1 MREEVSTHP
10 YSKQQIMPILPLSSF
25 ADAPRLDLIQD
36 WEFLPDPEF
45 NLQVHMLE
53 HQSGW
58 RPAQVGIG
66 WNALFEDLRDYLGV
80 AWYRTRFEVPAFD
93 KPQNVLIRFG
103 AVDYFAEVFV
113 NGQLVGSHEGG
124 YTPFVIDASGAVKA
138 GRNELVV
145 RVIDPPMDE
154 AQNLLVCPDMMYH
167 EIPHGKQNWY
177 VQNAGIWQGVRV
189 EFCPEIYIEQVH
201 VTPNV
206 SGDFRVDVN
215 LAGSGLTDSA
225 RLKDAQLVF
234 KVADETGRVI
244 LTETLPIVSPEIQ
257 SFRGTVPNPKLWS
270 PAQPALYSVEV
281 QLTGAVQYR
290 KRVRMGF
297 RKFEARDGKLFL
309 NDQPFYLRGT
319 LDQDFYPETIH
330 TPASEEYVRSMML
343 KAKELGIN
351 VLRCHLKICHPVY
364 LTVADEIGML
374 IWAEVPSWSDCWY
387 PSDHFSTK
395 AAERGKRMFR
405 EVIDRDWN
413 HPCIVIQT
421 IMNESWGIDLKDA
434 TQRAWLKETFD
445 WVKSEIGKLGR
456 LVVDNSACEGNFHIK
471 TDIEDFH
478 NYYSMPDHVER
489 WDKWLNQLA
498 ARPAW
503 TFSPYGD
510 AERTGTEPIIVSEF
524 GNWGLPKLPE
534 TMPWWFNSDF
544 GGREVT
550 KPMGVRERYFAYG
563 LDKIFGD
570 YNQFAEQTQWHQFLS
585 LKHEI
590 ESIRRRG
597 SIQGYVITGMT
608 DVHWE
613 ANGLLDMWRNEKVF
627 AADLARL
634 QNPDLVMADVERYN
648 FWAGQELAVDILIS
662 HYSNRSLSGARI
674 RWTLDSGTSGGCII
688 QDEIEPGTVGRIG
701 GIRFT
706 TPHVDQPTVE
716 RLQLEV
722 RHKNGALISENTV
735 MLYVF
740 PRIAN
745 PGTVRV
751 DDPEIASRF
760 REAGFDLSDAADAV
774 MIATSL
780 DANVERH
787 IAEGGRALLLLQ
799 AEGALPADFAF
810 QVKERWGTELDGRW
824 FSNFNWI
831 RSNAPP
837 FDRLAL
843 NPILGFE
850 SAAVAPDYVITGVP
864 PENFSDVLSA
874 ATFGW
879 IQRNSALAM
888 RWRSGYGA
896 ALLTTF
902 RAEALRTDPYAA
914 WLFTELVRYTNS
926 DQFTGTMPSSAVVGR

>member
-1 MREEVSTHP
+1 
-10 YSKQQIMPILPLSSF
+10 MPILPFSSF
-25 ADAPRLDLIQD
+25 ADAPRFDLIQD
-36 WEFLPDPEF
+36 WEFLPDPEY
-45 NLQVHMLE
+45 NLQIQALDTR
-53 HQSGW
+53 SGW

-93 KPQNVLIRFG
+93 TPQNVVIRFG

-113 NGQLVGSHEGG
+113 NGKLVGSHEGG
-124 YTPFVIDASGAVKA
+124 YTPFVIDASAAVKP
-138 GRNELVV
+138 GRNELAV

-154 AQNLLVCPDMMYH
+154 AQNLLVCPEMMYH

-189 EFCPEIYIEQVH
+189 EFCPAIYIEQVH

-206 SGDFRVDVN
+206 SGDFGVDVM
-215 LAGSGLTDSA
+215 LAGTGLADAAT
-225 RLKDAQLVF
+225 LKDAQLVF

-244 LTETLPIVSPEIQ
+244 LTETLPLVSPEIQ
-257 SFRGTVPNPKLWS
+257 SFRGTVPKPKLWS
-270 PAQPALYSVEV
+270 PAHPALYSVDV

-297 RKFEARDGKLFL
+297 RKFEARDGKLYL
-309 NDQPFYLRGT
+309 NDEPFYLRGA

-343 KAKELGIN
+343 KAKELGVN

-364 LTVADEIGML
+364 LTVADEIGIL

-387 PSDHFSTK
+387 PSDHFSLK

-434 TQRAWLKETFD
+434 MQRAWLKETFD

-471 TDIEDFH
+471 TDLEDFH

-489 WDKWLNQLA
+489 WDKWLDGLA

-524 GNWGLPKLPE
+524 GNWGLPRLPE

-550 KPMGVRERYFAYG
+550 KPMGVRERYAAYAF
-563 LDKIFGD
+563 DKVFGD
-570 YNQFAEQTQWHQFLS
+570 YNEFAEQTQWHQFMS

-590 ESIRRRG
+590 ESIRRHG
-597 SIQGYVITGMT
+597 SIQGYVVTGMT

-627 AADLARL
+627 AADLAKL
-634 QNPDLVMADVERYN
+634 QRPDLVMAGLERYN
-648 FWAGQELAVDILIS
+648 FWAGQEIIVDILLS
-662 HYSNRSLSGARI
+662 HYSTKSLAGARV
-674 RWTLDSGTSGGCII
+674 RWTLESGTSGGFII
-688 QDEIEPGTVGRIG
+688 TDELEPGSVGRLG
-701 GIRFT
+701 EIRFT
-706 TPHVDQPTVE
+706 APHVKEPTAE
-716 RLQLEV
+716 RLQFEV
-722 RHKNGALISENTV
+722 RQKNGALLSENSVTLYLFPPV
-735 MLYVF
+735 SSPGMLRVEDPELSSRF
-740 PRIAN
+740 QQARFEMSNDAEAVLVARHLDADVERRIA
-745 PGTVRV
+745 
-751 DDPEIASRF
+751 S
-760 REAGFDLSDAADAV
+760 
-774 MIATSL
+774 
-780 DANVERH
+780 
-787 IAEGGRALLLLQ
+787 GGRALLLL
-799 AEGALPADFAF
+799 ETEDALPSDFPL

-831 RSNAPP
+831 RWNASP
-837 FDRLAL
+837 FEQLAL
-843 NPILGFE
+843 NRIMGFE
-850 SAAVAPDYVITGVP
+850 SAAVAPEFVITGVP
-864 PENFSDVLSA
+864 PENFPDVLAGAS
-874 ATFGW
+874 FGW
-879 IQRNSALAM
+879 IQRNSALVM
-888 RWRSGYGA
+888 RLRIGDGT

-902 RAEALRTDPYAA
+902 RSHAVGKDPYAT
-914 WLFTELVRYTNS
+914 WLFAELVRYVNS
-926 DQFTGTMPSSAVVGR
+926 DEFAGTLPNSAVVSR